1 MKRFCGGLLV
11 ASMCMFL
18 TVYRYVDLKT
28 PIEKPYIAAS
38 VFTPNTTNTTLP
50 LEWLRITLP
59 DFMKEARN
67 TQEAISGDDLS
78 VVSGLFVD
86 QNVSKEE
93 RVPLLTWNRLES
105 LVDNAQNLANGVDA
119 ITEASIVW
127 ESLVSAVEAQ
137 KIADANE
144 NQTRKGKE
152 ELCPQFLSKMN
163 ATESDGSSVKLKIP
177 CGLTQGSSITVIG
190 IPDGLVGSFRIDLTG
205 QPLPGEPDP
214 PIIVHYN
221 VRLLGDKSTEDP
233 VIVQNSWT
241 ASRDWGAEERCPN
254 VDPDLNKKVDDLDQ
268 CDKVVGREV
277 NRTFSTS
284 LQSNTSRGIPV
295 SKEVS
300 KHERY
305 FPFKQGFLSVATLRV
320 GTEGMQMSVDGKH
333 ITSFAF
339 RDTLEPWLVSE
350 VRITGDLKLISIL
363 ASGLPTSEES
373 EHVVDL
379 EALKAAPLSPLRPL
393 DLVIGVFSTANNFKR
408 RMAVRRTWMQYDDVR
423 SGRVAV
429 RFFVGLHKSPI
440 VNLELWNEARTYGD
454 VQLMPFVDYYSLI
467 SWKTLAICIFGTEVD
482 SAKFV
487 MKTDD
492 DAFVRVDEVL
502 LSLSMINNTR
512 GLIYGLINSDSQ
524 PIRNPESK
532 WYISYEEWP
541 EEKYPPWA
549 HGPGYIVSR
558 DIAES
563 VGKLF
568 KEGNLKMFKLEDVA
582 MGIWIADLKKHSGL
596 EPHYENDGRIISDGC
611 KDGYVVAHYQSPA
624 EMTCLWR
631 KYQET
636 KRSLCCRGW

>member
-1 MKRFCGGLLV
+1 MKRFYGGLLV
-11 ASMCMFL
+11 ASMCMFF
-18 TVYRYVDLKT
+18 TVYRYIDLK
-28 PIEKPYIAAS
+28 PPVEKPYITAT
-38 VFTPNTTNTTLP
+38 VLTPNTTLP
-50 LEWLRITLP
+50 LEWLRITVP
-59 DFMKEARN
+59 DFMNEARN
-67 TQEAISGDDLS
+67 TQEALSGDEI
-78 VVSGLFVD
+78 VTVSSLFVER
-86 QNVSKEE
+86 NVSKEE
-93 RVPLLTWNRLES
+93 REPLLTWNRLQS
-105 LVDNAQNLANGVDA
+105 LVDNAQSLANGVDA
-119 ITEASIVW
+119 IKEAGIVW
-127 ESLVSAVEAQ
+127 ESLLSAVVEA
-137 KIADANE
+137 KTLADANV
-144 NQTRKGKE
+144 NQTRRGRE
-152 ELCPQFLSKMN
+152 ELCPQFLSKLN
-163 ATESDGSSVKLKIP
+163 ATEDDGSSLKLKIP
-177 CGLTQGSSITVIG
+177 CGLTQGSSVTVIG

-221 VRLLGDKSTEDP
+221 VRLLGDKWTEDP

-241 ASRDWGAEERCPN
+241 VARDWGVEERCPN
-254 VDPDLNKKVDDLDQ
+254 YDPDLNKKVDDLDQ

-277 NRTFSTS
+277 NRTSSTS
-284 LQSNTSRGIPV
+284 LQSNTTRGV
-295 SKEVS
+295 AASKNE
-300 KHERY
+300 KY

-320 GTEGMQMSVDGKH
+320 GTEGMQMTVDGKH

-350 VRITGDLKLISIL
+350 VRITGDLKLLSIL

-379 EALKAAPLSPLRPL
+379 EALKAPPLSPLRPL

-502 LSLSMINNTR
+502 LSLSLINNTR
-512 GLIYGLINSDSQ
+512 GLVYGLINSDSQ
-524 PIRNPESK
+524 PIRNPASK

-563 VGKLF
+563 VSKLF

-582 MGIWIADLKKHSGL
+582 MGIWIADLRKHGL
-596 EPHYENDGRIISDGC
+596 EPHYENDGRIISEGC

>member
-1 MKRFCGGLLV
+1 MKRFYGGLLV
-11 ASMCMFL
+11 ASMCMFF
-18 TVYRYVDLKT
+18 TVYRYIDLK
-28 PIEKPYIAAS
+28 PPPLEKPSYITAS
-38 VFTPNTTNTTLP
+38 VLSPNTTLP
-50 LEWLRITLP
+50 LEWLRITVP
-59 DFMKEARN
+59 DFMNEARN
-67 TQEAISGDDLS
+67 TQEALSGDEIVTVSSLFLDL
-78 VVSGLFVD
+78 
-86 QNVSKEE
+86 NVSKEE
-93 RVPLLTWNRLES
+93 REPLLTWNRLQS
-105 LVDNAQNLANGVDA
+105 LVDNAQSLANGVDA
-119 ITEASIVW
+119 IKEAGIVW
-127 ESLVSAVEAQ
+127 ESLVDA
-137 KIADANE
+137 KKLPDANV
-144 NQTRKGKE
+144 NQTKRGKE

-163 ATESDGSSVKLKIP
+163 ATEDDGSSLKLKIP
-177 CGLTQGSSITVIG
+177 CGLTQGSSVTVIG

-241 ASRDWGAEERCPN
+241 VARDWGVEERCPN
-254 VDPDLNKKVDDLDQ
+254 YDPDLNKKVDDLDQ

-277 NRTFSTS
+277 NRTSSTS
-284 LQSNTSRGIPV
+284 LQSNTSRGIHV
-295 SKEVS
+295 AKEAS
-300 KHERY
+300 KHEKY

-320 GTEGMQMSVDGKH
+320 GTEGMQMTVDGKH

-379 EALKAAPLSPLRPL
+379 EALKAPTLSPLRPL

-482 SAKFV
+482 SAKFI

-502 LSLSMINNTR
+502 LSLSLINNTR

-524 PIRNPESK
+524 PIRNPDSK

-563 VGKLF
+563 VSKLF

-582 MGIWIADLKKHSGL
+582 MGIWIADLRKHGL
-596 EPHYENDGRIISDGC
+596 EPHYENDGRIISEGC

-636 KRSLCCRGW
+636 KRSICCRGW

>member
-1 MKRFCGGLLV
+1 MKRFYGGLLV
-11 ASMCMFL
+11 ASMFMFL

-28 PIEKPYIAAS
+28 PVEKPYITAP
-38 VFTPNTTNTTLP
+38 VVTPNTTTTLP

-59 DFMKEARN
+59 DFMNEARN
-67 TQEAISGDDLS
+67 NQEAISGDDITT
-78 VVSGLFVD
+78 VSGLFVE
-86 QNVSKEE
+86 QNVSQE
-93 RVPLLTWNRLES
+93 PLLTWNRLES
-105 LVDNAQNLANGVDA
+105 LVDNAQDLINGVDA
-119 ITEASIVW
+119 IKEAGIVW
-127 ESLVSAVEAQ
+127 ESLLSAVEA
-137 KIADANE
+137 KKLADANE

-163 ATESDGSSVKLKIP
+163 ATEADGSSLKLKIP

-190 IPDGLVGSFRIDLTG
+190 IPDGLLGSFRIDLTG

-241 ASRDWGAEERCPN
+241 ASRDWGAEERCPDL
-254 VDPDLNKKVDDLDQ
+254 DPDLNKKVDDLDQ

-277 NRTFSTS
+277 NRTSSTS
-284 LQSNTSRGIPV
+284 FLQSNTS
-295 SKEVS
+295 KEAS

-305 FPFKQGFLSVATLRV
+305 FPFKNGFLSVATLRV
-320 GTEGMQMSVDGKH
+320 GTEGMQMTVDGKH

-350 VRITGDLKLISIL
+350 VRISGDLKLMSIL

-373 EHVVDL
+373 DHVVDL
-379 EALKAAPLSPLRPL
+379 EALKAPSLSPLRPL

-440 VNLELWNEARTYGD
+440 VNQELWNEARTYGD

-482 SAKFV
+482 SAKFI

-502 LSLSMINNTR
+502 LSLSIINNTR

-524 PIRNPESK
+524 PIRNPDSK
-532 WYISYEEWP
+532 WYISYQEWS

-563 VGKLF
+563 VAKLF

-582 MGIWIADLKKHSGL
+582 MGIWIADLKKHGLL

-636 KRSLCCRGW
+636 KRSLCCRDW

>member
-1 MKRFCGGLLV
+1 MKRFYGGLLV

-18 TVYRYVDLKT
+18 TVYRYVDLK
-28 PIEKPYIAAS
+28 PPVEKPYIAAS
-38 VFTPNTTNTTLP
+38 VVTPNTTLP

-59 DFMKEARN
+59 DFMNEARN
-67 TQEAISGDDLS
+67 TQEAISGDDIAI
-78 VVSGLFVD
+78 VSGLFAV

-93 RVPLLTWNRLES
+93 REPLLTWNRLES
-105 LVDNAQNLANGVDA
+105 LVDNAQSLANGVDA
-119 ITEASIVW
+119 IKEAGIVW
-127 ESLVSAVEAQ
+127 ESLVSAVEA
-137 KIADANE
+137 KKLADANE
-144 NQTRKGKE
+144 NRTREGKE
-152 ELCPQFLSKMN
+152 VLCPQFLSKMN
-163 ATESDGSSVKLKIP
+163 ATEDDGSSLKLKIP
-177 CGLTQGSSITVIG
+177 CGLTQGSSVTVIG

-205 QPLPGEPDP
+205 QPLPGEPEP

-241 ASRDWGAEERCPN
+241 ASRDWGVEERCPN
-254 VDPDLNKKVDDLDQ
+254 LDPDLNKKVDDLDQ
-268 CDKVVGREV
+268 CDKVVGREI
-277 NRTFSTS
+277 NRTSSTS
-284 LQSNTSRGIPV
+284 LQSNTSKGMIPV
-295 SKEVS
+295 ASEAS

-320 GTEGMQMSVDGKH
+320 GTEGMQMTVDGKH

-350 VRITGDLKLISIL
+350 VRISGDLKLLSIL

-373 EHVVDL
+373 DHVVDL
-379 EALKAAPLSPLRPL
+379 EALKAPPLSPLRPL

-440 VNLELWNEARTYGD
+440 VNQELWNEARTYGD

-482 SAKFV
+482 SAKFI

-582 MGIWIADLKKHSGL
+582 MGIWISDLKKHGL

-636 KRSLCCRGW
+636 KRSICCRGW